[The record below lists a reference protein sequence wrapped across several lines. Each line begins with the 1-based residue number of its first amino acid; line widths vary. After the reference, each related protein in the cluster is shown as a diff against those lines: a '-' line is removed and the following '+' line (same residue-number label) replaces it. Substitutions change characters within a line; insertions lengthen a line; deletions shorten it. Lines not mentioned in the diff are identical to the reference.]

1 MATRKR
7 VVEVHSL
14 ADEIRIF
21 EADRLIAVHPVLEG
35 CHQRLRHAPLRY
47 LHLLAG
53 YPPPTASPL
62 VAATFAGIRR
72 DHRRPLRKE
81 TALVVEPLRAA
92 LRAIPTP
99 ARAARPRPAARRF
112 RGGAAALRIGPARH
126 RRADPARG
134 WHRAV
139 PVVALASTPTSPTSL
154 HDQPSGNFAQSALTR
169 YLNLPASDN
178 HCGPSLRKIVRPPP
192 PPYAVA

>member
-35 CHQRLRHAPLRY
+35 CHQRLRHAALRY

-62 VAATFAGIRR
+62 VSATFAGIRR
-72 DHRRPLRKE
+72 AHRRPLRKK
-81 TALVVEPLRAA
+81 TALVVSLRAA

-99 ARAARPRPAARRF
+99 CPGCTTAPCCSSVSRRRCGPPNRP
-112 RGGAAALRIGPARH
+112 G
-126 RRADPARG
+126 
-134 WHRAV
+134 
-139 PVVALASTPTSPTSL
+139 STSP
-154 HDQPSGNFAQSALTR
+154 R
-169 YLNLPASDN
+169 
-178 HCGPSLRKIVRPPP
+178 
-192 PPYAVA
+192 